1 MIDRISIFAIVFIL
15 VIYFFCILL
24 YTLHTNFC
32 FFLDV
37 LIFLSILIMWAID
50 KECSTHHLGLYSQ
63 DLELH
68 VDLGWRRL
76 ITSLAVSK
84 ASCPLIYDVYVFYI

>member
-1 MIDRISIFAIVFIL
+1 M
-15 VIYFFCILL
+15 
-24 YTLHTNFC
+24 
-32 FFLDV
+32 
-37 LIFLSILIMWAID
+37 LIMWAID